1 MVYYDR
7 IEVSEGIDVIRT
19 NKSKEYDI
27 YDYWCLLNK
36 GLKFLSYVC
45 NGCYYLLIMSMDVSD
60 IAILNIKAAGYCC
73 IISGISKSET
83 ISLMQNIDL
92 TKKNG

>member
-36 GLKFLSYVC
+36 GLKFCLMYA
-45 NGCYYLLIMSMDVSD
+45 MD
-60 IAILNIKAAGYCC
+60 AIIY
-73 IISGISKSET
+73 
-83 ISLMQNIDL
+83 
-92 TKKNG
+92 